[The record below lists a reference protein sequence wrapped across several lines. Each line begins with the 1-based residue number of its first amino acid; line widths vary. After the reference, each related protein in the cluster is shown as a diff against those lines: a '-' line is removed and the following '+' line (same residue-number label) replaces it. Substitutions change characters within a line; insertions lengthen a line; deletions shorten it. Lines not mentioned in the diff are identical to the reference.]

1 VFIHQLATQ
10 TEASGATLAKLHSD
24 QSALARE
31 HLADS
36 SRLYSPAIAR
46 FMLLI
51 MVALRLP
58 SFSNCSAQ

>member
-1 VFIHQLATQ
+1 VKTL
-10 TEASGATLAKLHSD
+10 TE
-24 QSALARE
+24 
-31 HLADS
+31 S

-46 FMLLI
+46 FMLLM